1 MDSHQNLSLW
11 LLVMASLTSILLQ
24 LAPILGLSTAALY
37 ERQRALVRLGLLPK
51 PEGRGRGSGADA
63 SPETVALLVIA
74 VMATDNLSEND
85 DRIIKLAHAKF
96 DARAIQKCGLTAAP
110 TFAMAVAA
118 ILAEPKKAEAL
129 LRISVTRSNNYW
141 VRDTTALAL
150 SREMA
155 RELARRT
162 DQSAAIY
169 YIKGSRK
176 LIEIPQPPRASP
188 TAPPNY
194 RISGRSRAS
203 IFGRETFHR
212 DSLQIE
218 ATLYRDAVQE
228 IARILASH
236 SEGN

>member
-1 MDSHQNLSLW
+1 MDNHHNFGLR
-11 LLVMASLTSILLQ
+11 LLIMASLTSILPQ

-74 VMATDNLSEND
+74 VMATDNLSDSDE
-85 DRIIKLAHAKF
+85 RIIKLAHAKF
-96 DARAIQKCGLTAAP
+96 TRTYEGKLQRADTSAVQKCGLTAAP
-110 TFAMAVAA
+110 TFAQAVAE

-129 LRISVTRSNNYW
+129 SNIA
-141 VRDTTALAL
+141 VR
-150 SREMA
+150 RP
-155 RELARRT
+155 

-169 YIKGSRK
+169 YIKGSTK
-176 LIEIPQPPRASP
+176 LIEIPRSPRSSP

-194 RISGRSRAS
+194 RISGRSRTS
-203 IFGRETFHR
+203 IFGRETLQM

-218 ATLYRDAVQE
+218 ATLYRKAVQE

-236 SEGN
+236 SEGNSQ